1 MFSFLKNL
9 LGANMQTIEHDD
21 FLSAIKN
28 HTHTIIDVREPAE
41 YASGHVPGAI
51 NQPLSSFNPQTLP
64 KNKPIILICQ
74 AGGRSGKALSLSL
87 QAGINNI
94 AHYSPGTGGWRARGG
109 AIEV

>member
-21 FLSAIKN
+21 FVNAVKN

-51 NQPLSSFNPQTLP
+51 NHPLSRFNPQALP
-64 KNKPIILICQ
+64 SNKPIILICQ
-74 AGGRSGKALSLSL
+74 AGGRSGKALSLAL
-87 QAGINNI
+87 QAGSKDIV
-94 AHYSPGTGGWRARGG
+94 HYGPGTGGWRARGG
-109 AIEV
+109 AIEA